1 MGLMLQKLTENYT
14 KAFKSDMKAAF
25 RFGAL
30 EGMGFDEDVLPEKS
44 IDESLRAAGSAAY
57 MVMLDEEMVGGAV
70 IVIDP
75 ETLRGRLDFLYVKV
89 GCQGKHVGQFIWSE
103 IEKLHPEVSV
113 WETCTPW
120 FDKRNIHFYINRC
133 GFHAVEFYNKH
144 HPDPHFP
151 EEEEDDEGF
160 SGMFRFEKKTK

>member
-75 ETLRGRLDFLYVKV
+75 ETLRGRLDFLYVSDIRTIK
-89 GCQGKHVGQFIWSE
+89 S
-103 IEKLHPEVSV
+103 
-113 WETCTPW
+113 
-120 FDKRNIHFYINRC
+120 
-133 GFHAVEFYNKH
+133 
-144 HPDPHFP
+144 
-151 EEEEDDEGF
+151 
-160 SGMFRFEKKTK
+160 